1 MGPDTH
7 GKLRCIVLYLA
18 FDVDLAKCL
27 PLGILKDIASF
38 TRQERGRLVV
48 LLHYQVLGSMLD
60 HKLVTTLNYLVG
72 EERFTVVAVESE
84 RVDNVVEADLGF
96 VPIFS

>member
-1 MGPDTH
+1 
-7 GKLRCIVLYLA
+7 
-18 FDVDLAKCL
+18 
-27 PLGILKDIASF
+27 
-38 TRQERGRLVV
+38 
-48 LLHYQVLGSMLD
+48 MLD

-84 RVDNVVEADLGF
+84 RVDDVVEADLGF